1 MFMRVESQRQV
12 LYYTLVV
19 TAVAVAAPLLV
30 VGTILSFIPHVPV
43 TIVFA
48 ALLMAG
54 LIPLLIA
61 PPIAYAGLMMLKML
75 TLTIE
80 KVDSQTKF
88 DGLTGAL
95 NRDHFL
101 NSVRARDSG
110 GVIMIV
116 DADHF
121 KSINDQHGHA
131 AGDEALM
138 ILANA
143 MTQCVGHNG
152 IVGRLGGEEFGI
164 FLPNKTIAYGHSVA
178 DEICTAIRTLKPLI
192 EGKMIP
198 LTVSIG
204 GAHHR
209 KTALVGIT
217 LKEADERLYHAKAG
231 GRDRAIFSDM
241 PQGLRR
247 A

>member
-1 MFMRVESQRQV
+1 MRVESQRQV
-12 LYYTLVV
+12 LYYTLLV

-30 VGTILSFIPHVPV
+30 VFCVLSMIPHIPM
-43 TIVFA
+43 IVLIP

-61 PPIAYAGLMMLKML
+61 PPIAYSGLTMLKML
-75 TLTIE
+75 TLTID

-101 NSVRARDSG
+101 DSVRSRKTS

-121 KSINDQHGHA
+121 KSINDQYGHA

-143 MTQCVGHNG
+143 MALCIGQNG
-152 IVGRLGGEEFGI
+152 FVGRLGGEEFGI
-164 FLPNKTIAYGHSVA
+164 FLPNKTAAYGFSIA
-178 DEICTAIRTLKPLI
+178 DEVCTSIRNLRPLI
-192 EGKMIP
+192 DGKSIP

-204 GAHHR
+204 GAFHK

-217 LKEADERLYHAKAG
+217 LKEADERLYHAKAT
-231 GRDRAIFSDM
+231 GRDRAIFTHI
-241 PQGLRR
+241 PKALLR